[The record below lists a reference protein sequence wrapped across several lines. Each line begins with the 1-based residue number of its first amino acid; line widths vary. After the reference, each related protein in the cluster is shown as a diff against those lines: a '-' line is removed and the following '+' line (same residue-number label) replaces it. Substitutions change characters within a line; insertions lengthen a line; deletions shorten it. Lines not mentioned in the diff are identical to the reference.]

1 MFLLFIF
8 IPMDREPLP
17 KKPRLRGEAANGEE
31 SEAVTLFHVSPGNER
46 WYRESLESPEAF
58 WDQLAK
64 SRLEWIKPYDK
75 VMDVDMKSGDIK
87 WFLNGVMNVTG
98 EERKR
103 EKRKDNVRFIIF

>member
-98 EERKR
+98 EERERR
-103 EKRKDNVRFIIF
+103 ERTT